1 MTMTATPPMTE
12 TNTETDEWSERVATA
27 CRLLGACD
35 DGVPALADVAAQVG
49 VSPDA
54 LRRAFVR
61 KLGVT
66 PRKYADTLRR
76 ERLREELRDGNDVA
90 SALFTAGYGSTSRLY
105 EAAHEHLGMTPASYR
120 AGGVGTTVLF
130 TVADTS
136 LGSLLVA
143 VTDRGLCKIDLADDA
158 RSVEESLHHEFHAA
172 HIRREDD
179 ALAPVVDD
187 VVARIDGR
195 VPTRDLPLDVQG
207 TAFQRRVWEELR
219 RIPAGETRTY
229 AEVAE
234 AIGAPRASRAVGSA
248 CGANPVPIVVPC
260 HRVVP
265 AAGGVGNYGLG
276 PHRKVELLRREGSLE
291 QVEHPKRATH
301 PH

>member
-1 MTMTATPPMTE
+1 MTATNPMT
-12 TNTETDEWSERVATA
+12 NRADEALWKERVETA
-27 CRLLGACD
+27 CRLLEAND
-35 DGVPALADVAAQVG
+35 EGVPTLADVAADVG

-61 KLGVT
+61 LLGVT

-76 ERLREELRDGNDVA
+76 ERLRDALRDGDDV
-90 SALFTAGYGSTSRLY
+90 SRALYTAGYGSTSRLY
-105 EAAHEHLGMTPASYR
+105 EGAHEHLGMTPASYR
-120 AGGVGTTVLF
+120 AGGAGTRVLF

-136 LGSLLVA
+136 LGALLVA
-143 VTDRGLCKIDLADDA
+143 VTDRGLCKIDLADQA
-158 RSVEESLHHEFHAA
+158 RTVEESLHDEFHAA
-172 HIRREDD
+172 DICRDD
-179 ALAPVVDD
+179 TALAPVVDD

-195 VPTRDLPLDVQG
+195 TPTIDLPLDVRG
-207 TAFQRRVWEELR
+207 TAFQRAVWEELR

-265 AAGGVGNYGLG
+265 SAGGVGNYGLG
-276 PHRKVELLRREGSLE
+276 PHRKKELLRREGSLE
-291 QVEHPKRATH
+291 AVEQPGR
-301 PH
+301 

>member
-1 MTMTATPPMTE
+1 MTMTASHLMTGPMT
-12 TNTETDEWSERVATA
+12 TDADEWSDRVASA
-27 CRLLGACD
+27 CRLLADCD
-35 DGVPALADVAAQVG
+35 DGVPALADVAAEIG

-76 ERLREELRDGNDVA
+76 ERLREELRDGTDVT

-105 EAAHEHLGMTPASYR
+105 EAAHEHLGMTPASYK
-120 AGGVGTTVLF
+120 AGGAGARVLF
-130 TVADTS
+130 TVADTT

-143 VTDRGLCKIDLADDA
+143 VTDRGLCKIDLSDDA
-158 RSVEESLHHEFHAA
+158 QEVEESLHDEFHAA
-172 HIRREDD
+172 DVQRDD
-179 ALAPVVDD
+179 AALAPVVGD
-187 VVARIDGR
+187 VVARLDGR
-195 VPTRDLPLDVQG
+195 VPTQDLPLDVQG

-219 RIPAGETRTY
+219 RIPAGEVRTY
-229 AEVAE
+229 GEVAE
-234 AIGAPRASRAVGSA
+234 AIGAPRAHRAVGSA

-265 AAGGVGNYGLG
+265 ASGGVGNYGLG
-276 PHRKVELLRREGSLE
+276 PARKVELLRREGSLDQTE
-291 QVEHPKRATH
+291 RARKH
-301 PH
+301 